1 MVIPLM
7 QQHRKLE
14 FDAEWDTL
22 RVGADAL
29 IGPQNNVP
37 YFGSFRRIRNRIL
50 RADEGIGPYIGCVI
64 SPPNSN
70 LPICK

>member
-1 MVIPLM
+1 MVFYGAR
-7 QQHRKLE
+7 QCGKLE

-37 YFGSFRRIRNRIL
+37 YFGSFRRIRNRVL

-70 LPICK
+70 FHVS